1 MPVTAVSFSLVHATF
16 SRYFIV
22 TRWWRE
28 KKKKKKSLQ
37 HWSAKE
43 DKNLNMSMEDQEDEI
58 KVTHKQNKSSSES
71 FLFQLVQN
79 GLDSLYSLLSGLPD
93 ILLSLSLHRV

>member
-16 SRYFIV
+16 HRCSIV
-22 TRWWRE
+22 TWWWGE
-28 KKKKKKSLQ
+28 KKKKNSLQ
-37 HWSAKE
+37 HWSAKD
-43 DKNLNMSMEDQEDEI
+43 DKNLNMSMEDQEDEN

-93 ILLSLSLHRV
+93 TLLSLSLHRV